1 VNDQNQLQKEINK
14 HEATLQQADH
24 VKIICYTD
32 PLCCWSWAFEPQ
44 WRRLRYEFRDHI
56 TWQYCMGGLISS
68 WNNYNDAVNSIS
80 RPLQMGPLWMQAHH
94 VSGMQIQDRI
104 WMNDPPQ
111 SSYPACVAVKCA
123 ALQSEDAEEKYL
135 RYTREAIML
144 NGKNIARQ
152 NVLFEIAEQLADEL
166 NFDVQ
171 QFKEDYT
178 TGAGIEAFK
187 KDLQQVQY
195 KNINRFPTLTVSNNN
210 KSGIIITGYRS
221 YNSLIDAL
229 KNFIPLNSI
238 EQIDIEDY
246 KKYYN
251 HLTEREIEEAEKSFQ
266 LVNE

>member
-1 VNDQNQLQKEINK
+1 
-14 HEATLQQADH
+14 
-24 VKIICYTD
+24 
-32 PLCCWSWAFEPQ
+32 
-44 WRRLRYEFRDHI
+44 
-56 TWQYCMGGLISS
+56 
-68 WNNYNDAVNSIS
+68 
-80 RPLQMGPLWMQAHH
+80 
-94 VSGMQIQDRI
+94 
-104 WMNDPPQ
+104 
-111 SSYPACVAVKCA
+111 
-123 ALQSEDAEEKYL
+123 L

>member
-1 VNDQNQLQKEINK
+1 MNDQNQLQKEINK

-56 TWQYCMGGLISS
+56 WWQYCMGGLISS
-68 WNNYNDAVNSIS
+68 WDNYNDAVNSIS

-123 ALQSEDAEEKYL
+123 ALQSKDAEEKYL